1 MRESLCGDAGNP
13 RVFSHTS
20 DPHALAKYSNSK
32 HSRMANP
39 SARCGVRVALVP
51 RRAPAAAGGASD
63 PTSETQG
70 RLEKEEDR
78 AMAELQQERKE
89 MGGVKELVVLVGI
102 LLTVIAGAIGTY
114 WIHSQ
119 GVEAA
124 PGGSTGP
131 RAVIPAPP
139 AGVFHADVYFDFK
152 STRLRADAASVLQET
167 AGRMDLGNAW
177 VVMVQ
182 GYTDSHGPIEY
193 NRGLAERR
201 AQVVKRFLMD
211 LGVPEASIKVVTMGR
226 DGALCDDPG
235 KECQELN
242 RRVHLEFRKLA
253 AAATTPAPGAGS
265 AAERPQSAPASPA
278 GDR

>member
-1 MRESLCGDAGNP
+1 
-13 RVFSHTS
+13 
-20 DPHALAKYSNSK
+20 
-32 HSRMANP
+32 
-39 SARCGVRVALVP
+39 
-51 RRAPAAAGGASD
+51 
-63 PTSETQG
+63 
-70 RLEKEEDR
+70 
-78 AMAELQQERKE
+78 
-89 MGGVKELVVLVGI
+89 
-102 LLTVIAGAIGTY
+102 
-114 WIHSQ
+114 
-119 GVEAA
+119 
-124 PGGSTGP
+124 
-131 RAVIPAPP
+131 VIPAPP

-152 STRLRADAASVLQET
+152 STRLRADAARVLQET

-182 GYTDSHGPIEY
+182 GYTDNHGPIEY

-226 DGALCDDPG
+226 DGALCDAPG

-253 AAATTPAPGAGS
+253 AAVTAPASVAGS
-265 AAERPQSAPASPA
+265 AAERAQSAPASPA

>member
-1 MRESLCGDAGNP
+1 
-13 RVFSHTS
+13 
-20 DPHALAKYSNSK
+20 
-32 HSRMANP
+32 
-39 SARCGVRVALVP
+39 
-51 RRAPAAAGGASD
+51 
-63 PTSETQG
+63 
-70 RLEKEEDR
+70 
-78 AMAELQQERKE
+78 MAELPRERKE

-102 LLTVIAGAIGTY
+102 LLTVVAGAIGTY
-114 WIHSQ
+114 WIQSQ

-124 PGGSTGP
+124 PEPKGP

-152 STRLRADAASVLQET
+152 STRLRADAARVLQET
-167 AGRMDLGNAW
+167 AGRMDLVNAW
-177 VVMVQ
+177 VVLVQ
-182 GYTDSHGPIEY
+182 GYTDSQGPFEY

-211 LGVPEASIKVVTMGR
+211 LGVPDASIKVVTMGR

-253 AAATTPAPGAGS
+253 AAVPAQAAAAGA
-265 AAERPQSAPASPA
+265 AAGQTQAAPTSPA

>member
-1 MRESLCGDAGNP
+1 
-13 RVFSHTS
+13 
-20 DPHALAKYSNSK
+20 
-32 HSRMANP
+32 
-39 SARCGVRVALVP
+39 
-51 RRAPAAAGGASD
+51 
-63 PTSETQG
+63 
-70 RLEKEEDR
+70 
-78 AMAELQQERKE
+78 MAELPRERKE

-124 PGGSTGP
+124 PGGGTTKATEESKGP
-131 RAVIPAPP
+131 RAAIPAPP

-152 STRLRADAASVLQET
+152 STRLRADAARVLQET
-167 AGRMDLGNAW
+167 TSRMDLTNAW
-177 VVMVQ
+177 VVLVQ
-182 GYTDSHGPIEY
+182 GYTDSQGPAEY

-201 AQVVKRFLMD
+201 AQVVKRFLVD
-211 LGVPEASIKVVTMGR
+211 LGVPEPSIKMVTMGPN
-226 DGALCDDPG
+226 GALCDDPG

-253 AAATTPAPGAGS
+253 AAAPAAAVAGA
-265 AAERPQSAPASPA
+265 AAVEPKQADIASPA